1 MALREIGASLTADAS
16 SFTSQLKAAD
26 SELAILSKQLKATEA
41 EFKAGGDAQE
51 YMTQKEALL
60 AAQTAQSAE
69 KVDALSKA
77 YDEVSGQLPEL
88 ANAAAEAAAKFGEN
102 SAEAQAAAKAYR
114 SAEVES
120 DRLAKRLADARTQY
134 ANATAA
140 AQQHAAAEEEA
151 ASSMGATGQVS
162 ELLSSALDGAT
173 GAFLKAGSA
182 AASLT
187 GASVKLYGQGLKLT
201 AQGVAALTAG
211 AITAAGALGA
221 LAISGIK
228 TVTDYAME
236 AANAKDD
243 KGKPV
248 YSQYAELGKSL
259 EALEKST
266 GLAKAALGGVLL
278 PMLEGLSKDGAAFLN
293 DFSKAMTDAEGDTEK
308 MGAVMGEYIGKGAKL
323 ISEKLPEYL
332 RLGSDLVK
340 SLGSGLQENLPEILE
355 AGEEVLTTL
364 LQGIQDAAPLLGDA
378 GLEIVMTLLDFLLA
392 NAPGLLTAGMDML
405 LKVIDGLT
413 EAGPQ
418 LNESAVEIVS
428 ALLGYLIENA
438 PQLLT
443 AGVQLLTSVIS
454 GISSDLPA
462 LIPQAIAAVK
472 TLLSALIEN
481 SPLLITSGLEMILAI
496 VSGLIDNIPAL
507 LTAAAELL
515 GQLLQTLIDNAGS
528 FADTGKEIVDKI
540 MEGVAEAWGAFVE
553 WVTALWDGLKSIF
566 SGGISTSITASY
578 NGPDYDHG
586 FVGAGTYA
594 TGLDYVPY
602 DMFPAYLHKGEA
614 VLPAPQADAWR
625 SGQGGGKTVNLYIYP
640 QTLDETQM
648 QMVVQVVNEEL
659 GKDVS

>member
-77 YDEVSGQLPEL
+77 YDEVSGELPRL

-173 GAFLKAGSA
+173 GAFLQAGSA

-187 GASVKLYGQGLKLT
+187 GASVRLAGQGLKLT

-236 AANAKDD
+236 AAQEGGKW
-243 KGKPV
+243 GKP
-248 YSQYAELGKSL
+248 YREFSKDLKSL
-259 EALEKST
+259 DKAT
-266 GLAKAALGGVLL
+266 AGAKAALGGVLL

-308 MGAVMGEYIGKGAKL
+308 IGAVMGEYIGKGAKL
-323 ISEKLPEYL
+323 ISEKLPEYI
-332 RLGSDLVK
+332 RLGSELAR

-355 AGEEVLTTL
+355 AGTEVLTTL

-405 LKVIDGLT
+405 TKVIEGLT

-454 GISSDLPA
+454 GISADLPA

-507 LTAAAELL
+507 LTAAVELL
-515 GQLLQTLIDNAGS
+515 GQLLQTLLDNAGS

-540 MEGVAEAWGAFVE
+540 MEGVAEAWDTFVG
-553 WVTALWDGLKSIF
+553 WVSDLWEGLKSIF
-566 SGGISTSITASY
+566 SGGISTSINATY

-594 TGLDYVPY
+594 SGLDYVPY

-625 SGQGGGKTVNLYIYP
+625 SGQGSGKTVNLYIYP